1 MHFRTQ
7 LHRALLD
14 GHGRPR
20 RELSERDMMQALV
33 LLLRYSLSAL
43 TCPLCMVNVEDECVK
58 QATASVSQ
66 AGNTSHPCALGW
78 LPPPYT

>member
-33 LLLRYSLSAL
+33 LLLRYNLSAL
-43 TCPLCMVNVEDECVK
+43 TCPLCVVDVEKECWK
-58 QATASVSQ
+58 EATASVSK
-66 AGNTSHPCALGW
+66 AGNTGCLCAPG
-78 LPPPYT
+78 

>member
-33 LLLRYSLSAL
+33 LLLRYNLSAL
-43 TCPLCMVNVEDECVK
+43 TCPLCMVDVETECGT
-58 QATASVSQ
+58 QAVASVSE
-66 AGNTSHPCALGW
+66 AGIKGCLCALG
-78 LPPPYT
+78 